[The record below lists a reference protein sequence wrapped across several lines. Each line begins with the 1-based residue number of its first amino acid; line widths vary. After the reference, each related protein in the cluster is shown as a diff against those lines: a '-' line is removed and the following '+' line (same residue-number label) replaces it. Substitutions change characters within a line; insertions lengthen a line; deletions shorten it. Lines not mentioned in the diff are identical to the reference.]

1 MNLVGCMIGFYVYAA
16 NTELSKES
24 ILNRE
29 GMKFVPWN
37 EISEELMLDGNPD
50 GYMIMCST
58 YEPGKL
64 GPFILSLS
72 TDVDFTLVPLE

>member
-16 NTELSKES
+16 NTELNKDS

-37 EISEELMLDGNPD
+37 EISEEIMLDGNPD

-58 YEPGKL
+58 YEPNKL

-72 TDVDFTLVPLE
+72 TDVDFTLVPVE